1 MTTKKKS
8 RSPGIV
14 ELTGIALGAM
24 GMTLDDFD
32 RIEPEEFDEVCRAWN
47 RTQVQDSWE
56 RARFLARCCLQ
67 PHCKQS
73 LKVTD
78 VCRFPWDKGRTE
90 SRPAAESTRERF
102 EELVRRTE
110 NVTRPFPGDRLSE
123 KTANGRPDN
132 QVEDSERCPHHEPES
147 GGKTEHPCQCDHK
160 KV

>member
-1 MTTKKKS
+1 
-8 RSPGIV
+8 
-14 ELTGIALGAM
+14 
-24 GMTLDDFD
+24 MTLDDFD

-73 LKVTD
+73 LKATD
-78 VCRFPWDKGRTE
+78 VCRFPWDKERTE

-110 NVTRPFPGDRLSE
+110 SRKENPNPAPPSSPVPVVAERPENDR
-123 KTANGRPDN
+123 
-132 QVEDSERCPHHEPES
+132 
-147 GGKTEHPCQCDHK
+147 
-160 KV
+160 